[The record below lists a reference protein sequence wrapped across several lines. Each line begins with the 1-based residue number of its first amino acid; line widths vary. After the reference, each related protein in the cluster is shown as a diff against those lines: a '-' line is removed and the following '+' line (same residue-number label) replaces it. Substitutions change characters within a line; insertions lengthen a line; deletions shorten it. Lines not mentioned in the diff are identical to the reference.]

1 MTPDLPWHYR
11 NELRQSPD
19 GLRAAIAMSIA
30 LRDYIGADLLTDD
43 SGDSPRE
50 VPLLVRAKREAD
62 ALAKTLHRL
71 ARGSTPG

>member
-1 MTPDLPWHYR
+1 MSDLPWKYR
-11 NELRQSPD
+11 AELRESPD

-30 LRDYIGADLLTDD
+30 LRDFIGVDLLTDD

-71 ARGSTPG
+71 ARGGAR